1 MSILDLQALETTA
14 AEASVPRQHAEH
26 ELLKHFAVNC

>member
-14 AEASVPRQHAEH
+14 AEAAVPGSTQST
-26 ELLKHFAVNC
+26 NC